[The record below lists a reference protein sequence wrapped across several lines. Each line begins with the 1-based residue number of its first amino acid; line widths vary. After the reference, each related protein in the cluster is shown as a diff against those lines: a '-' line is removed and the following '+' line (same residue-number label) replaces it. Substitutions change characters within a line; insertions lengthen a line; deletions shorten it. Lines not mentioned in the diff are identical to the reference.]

1 MNWRYVMMNAAPAR
15 VTARWPTM
23 ASRKRFFGEVHRT
36 SARLNRGLD
45 QALANLASLDRLGLL
60 RDKREFFKTCC
71 LTLEEMRAWANYEIG
86 EALMDRAEK
95 DWIRFGRLRH
105 RREKRLRDPND
116 VLIEADQIR
125 RRKT

>member
-1 MNWRYVMMNAAPAR
+1 MSN
-15 VTARWPTM
+15 
-23 ASRKRFFGEVHRT
+23 RKRPFFREIHRT
-36 SARLNRGLD
+36 TARLNRGLD

-60 RDKREFFKTCC
+60 RHKREFVKVCS

-86 EALMDRAEK
+86 EAVMDRAEK
-95 DWIRFGRLRH
+95 DWTRFGRLRH